1 MERTNFERFTEPDE
15 QKSFGFDY
23 EGIEILEGDEYFEME
38 NGKVQ
43 VDDIE
48 KYARKYFETKVAE
61 L

>member
-15 QKSFGFDY
+15 QKTFGFDY
-23 EGIEILEGDEYFEME
+23 KGIEILEGDEYFETE

-43 VDDIE
+43 VNDIE
-48 KYARKYFETKVAE
+48 KYAGKYFETKVAE